1 MLQTGIFPDCLKIAK
16 VSMVYKGGNKNDL
29 KNYRPI
35 SVLPIFSK
43 IFEGGINIR
52 LQKFFTK
59 HNVITESQYG
69 FQKEKSTELALTDI
83 KNRIITNIE
92 NRLYTLGLFLDLSK
106 AFDYIQH
113 NILLSKLQSYG
124 VRGMTSNLIES
135 YLRNCKQFVSVDKI
149 RSQELEIKH
158 GVPQGSILGPLLF
171 LVYINDITDIP
182 NSPHLV
188 MYADDTN
195 VFSTIQKH
203 PYNNRLMST
212 S

>member
-1 MLQTGIFPDCLKIAK
+1 
-16 VSMVYKGGNKNDL
+16 
-29 KNYRPI
+29 
-35 SVLPIFSK
+35 
-43 IFEGGINIR
+43 
-52 LQKFFTK
+52 
-59 HNVITESQYG
+59 
-69 FQKEKSTELALTDI
+69 
-83 KNRIITNIE
+83 
-92 NRLYTLGLFLDLSK
+92 
-106 AFDYIQH
+106 
-113 NILLSKLQSYG
+113 
-124 VRGMTSNLIES
+124 MTSNLIES